1 MHFKEWLEST
11 GRSLKQVDRDTL
23 LVMQEYLDFNEGKSQ
38 KSLFNNVFEYKIES
52 KDLFKKELSIMV
64 NSDIEKA
71 ELKELQKELKKD
83 EEDGLLLIGEPFY
96 IEDNKLFIDRY
107 KIEIATNLKG
117 LAKSIINE
125 KYKQKIDLDNV
136 FYLKEDFIG
145 NDVYKDIY
153 CINSYGVR
161 FQVQLDDILDKLK
174 KIPFE

>member
-1 MHFKEWLEST
+1 MDFKEWLEST

-64 NSDIEKA
+64 NSDVEKA

-125 KYKQKIDLDNV
+125 KYKQRIDLDNV
-136 FYLKEDFIG
+136 FYLK
-145 NDVYKDIY
+145 
-153 CINSYGVR
+153 
-161 FQVQLDDILDKLK
+161 KLNLLK
-174 KIPFE
+174 